1 MQIKM
6 FSAPELHHALAMVRR
21 DLGPDAVI
29 LDRHKCKD
37 EDGADVWHLHAA
49 RDLEHASSPPPA
61 PPYGDQSATQNKL
74 TATMQQLE
82 RIVDGLGRQEVGG
95 LRAMLRDEKSM
106 AAFDALVRLGVSP
119 AYASDI
125 AGDIADGKPI
135 PASMLHWGSA
145 IRPKKEKEIV
155 LLTGPGGGGK
165 TTMAAKLAT
174 HFSMQ
179 GVSVAFISTDTER
192 IGGLSLLNTYA
203 EILGIPLVPLRH
215 ENEISR
221 AIEETQAARLVLVD
235 SEGWLTSRGE
245 QQEKANVWRKLPC
258 SRRFTVLPASMDE
271 ADGLKMLMLARK
283 LGITE
288 LILSKLDETT
298 RPGKLLNWAAT
309 GAHISYCSFGPDV
322 SEQTGRLSP
331 RSLASLLAGHINMM
345 TSCEVI
351 KADVTTSCEVIK
363 GKELS

>member
-1 MQIKM
+1 MVQIKV

-21 DLGPDAVI
+21 DFGPDAVI

-37 EDGADVWHLHAA
+37 EDGSSVWHLHAA
-49 RDLEHASSPPPA
+49 RDIEE
-61 PPYGDQSATQNKL
+61 SAGARAAVSHSDNQPMTQNKL
-74 TATMQQLE
+74 TATMQHLE

-95 LRAMLRDEKSM
+95 LRAMLGDEQSI

-125 AGDIADGKPI
+125 AGDIAEGKPI
-135 PASMLHWGSA
+135 PASMLHWGGA
-145 IRPKKEKEIV
+145 ITPQKKKEIV

-174 HFSMQ
+174 HFSVQ

-192 IGGLSLLNTYA
+192 IGGLSLLRTYA
-203 EILGIPLVPLRH
+203 EILGIPLAVLRD
-215 ENEISR
+215 ESGIPR
-221 AIEETQAARLVLVD
+221 AIEETKAAKLVLVD

-245 QQEKANVWRKLPC
+245 QQEKANIWKKLAC
-258 SRRFTVLPASMDE
+258 SRRFVVLPASMDE
-271 ADGLKMLMLARK
+271 ADGLKTLMLARK

-288 LILSKLDETT
+288 LILSKLDETV

-309 GAHISYCSFGPDV
+309 GASISYCSFGPDV

-331 RSLASLLAGHINMM
+331 HSLASLFADHINR
-345 TSCEVI
+345 
-351 KADVTTSCEVIK
+351 
-363 GKELS
+363 KESL